1 MRETNGGVSG
11 LTYKWRADNSDA
23 DLLNDSLNEDVV
35 ITTSGGTRTQTWFY
49 PSPQDCITCHNPN
62 AGHVLGVK
70 TRQLN
75 GDFTYPS
82 SGVTD
87 NQLRALNHVGMFN
100 PALNENTISNYT
112 KLVPVTDASASIE
125 TRVRS
130 YLDANCAQC
139 HRPGGVQANWDARF
153 DTPLANQNIINGPVF
168 NTLGIADAKEVSPN
182 DLARSIMYL
191 RMNTNGMAKMPPL
204 ARHLI
209 DTNAVDAL
217 AQWIATFAPG
227 PLPFPWQHQDIG
239 PVNIAGGAT
248 AVAACAGRIRGGTR
262 NGVGRCA
269 TPWT

>member
-1 MRETNGGVSG
+1 GAPYTSGEQISFAPTGEWTFPNGTVFVKHFELATNDASPTLRRRLETRLLVRETNGGVYG

-153 DTPLANQNIINGPVF
+153 DTPLANQNIING
-168 NTLGIADAKEVSPN
+168 
-182 DLARSIMYL
+182 
-191 RMNTNGMAKMPPL
+191 
-204 ARHLI
+204 
-209 DTNAVDAL
+209 
-217 AQWIATFAPG
+217 
-227 PLPFPWQHQDIG
+227 
-239 PVNIAGGAT
+239 
-248 AVAACAGRIRGGTR
+248 
-262 NGVGRCA
+262 
-269 TPWT
+269 